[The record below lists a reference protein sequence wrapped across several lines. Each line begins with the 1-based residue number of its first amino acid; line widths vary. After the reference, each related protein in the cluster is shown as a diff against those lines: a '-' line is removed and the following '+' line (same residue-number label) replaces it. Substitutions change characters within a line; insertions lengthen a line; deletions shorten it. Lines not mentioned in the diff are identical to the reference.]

1 MRSVEL
7 IGMVQ
12 SLKSTVSFS
21 RHY

>member
-12 SLKSTVSFS
+12 SLKSTVSIS